1 MYSNN
6 KQNFQNFN
14 TFTPRYFYRKKASY
28 LFLENK
34 AEQLINDHL
43 QNLKNGKSDVETLN
57 ITNAKLNL
65 YNSENKEV
73 DTTNFP
79 SSFNQIPQI
88 PNIIQSNLSLLQFNQ
103 MTSIQKLSIP
113 VILENIDLVGCAQT
127 GSGKTLA
134 YLLPISILLYSNNYP
149 IINQRKRISYP
160 LLLIIVPTRELAIQ
174 IYNESLKLLYKT
186 KIIPVCIYG
195 GDDYSNQIADLRE
208 GCDILIGTTGRLI
221 NFLEKEFISLDMC
234 KFLVIDEAD
243 KMMDMGFEPDLRKII
258 DEFDL
263 NFDRLTLMFSA
274 TFPKSVLRI
283 METFLKGDFYFINTG
298 NFLGENE
305 SANVNVEQRLFYIKS
320 GKFNDKLIVLHKILQ
335 IINGKTLVFV
345 NTKKDTSGLKNFLDG
360 KNYNVNDIHGDKKM
374 EERRKVLNDFI
385 KGKLMLLI
393 ATDVASR
400 GLDIPQVD
408 YVINFDL
415 PNNINS
421 YVHRIGR
428 TGRCGKDGKAFSLV
442 MPNDCNL
449 FKDLYNILKM
459 CNQKIPQFI
468 KDYLNI

>member
-1 MYSNN
+1 MY
-6 KQNFQNFN
+6 N
-14 TFTPRYFYRKKASY
+14 TFHSRYFYRKKDSY
-28 LFLENK
+28 IILQNK
-34 AEQLINDHL
+34 AEKLINEHL

-57 ITNAKLNL
+57 ITNAQLKL
-65 YNSENKEV
+65 YNSENQEV
-73 DTTNFP
+73 DTSNFP
-79 SSFNQIPQI
+79 TSFKEISQI
-88 PNIIQSNLSLLQFNQ
+88 PNIIQDNLSTLQFNQ
-103 MTSIQKLSIP
+103 MTSIQNLSIP
-113 VILENIDLVGCAQT
+113 IILKGIDLVGCAQT
-127 GSGKTLA
+127 GSGKTLS

-149 IINQRKRISYP
+149 LINKKKRISYP

-174 IYNESLKLLYKT
+174 IYYEALKLLYQT
-186 KIIPVCIYG
+186 EIIPVCVYG
-195 GDDYSNQIADLRE
+195 GADYSNQIADLRE
-208 GCDILIGTTGRLI
+208 GCDILIGTPGRLI

-234 KFLVIDEAD
+234 EFLVIDEAD
-243 KMMDMGFEPDLRKII
+243 KMMDMGFEPDIRKIVE
-258 DEFDL
+258 DFDL
-263 NFDRLTLMFSA
+263 SDDRQTLMFSA
-274 TFPKSVLRI
+274 TFPKIVLRI
-283 METFLKGDFYFINTG
+283 METFLKGNFYFINTG

-305 SANVNVEQRLFYIKS
+305 SANVNVEQRLFFIKS
-320 GKFNDKLIVLHKILQ
+320 GKINDKLMVLHKILQ

-345 NTKKDTSGLKNFLDG
+345 NTKKDTSGLKNFLEG
-360 KNYNVNDIHGDKKM
+360 KNYNVNDIHGDKNM

-428 TGRCGKDGKAFSLV
+428 TGRCGKEGKAFSLV

-449 FKDLYNILKM
+449 FKDLYNILKT

-468 KDYLNI
+468 NEFLNIK

>member
-1 MYSNN
+1 MY
-6 KQNFQNFN
+6 N
-14 TFTPRYFYRKKASY
+14 TFHSRYFYRKKDSY
-28 LFLENK
+28 IILQNK
-34 AEQLINDHL
+34 AEKLINEHL

-57 ITNAKLNL
+57 ITNAQLKL
-65 YNSENKEV
+65 YNSENQEV
-73 DTTNFP
+73 DTSNFP
-79 SSFNQIPQI
+79 TSFKEISQI
-88 PNIIQSNLSLLQFNQ
+88 PNIIQDNLSTLQFNQ
-103 MTSIQKLSIP
+103 MTSIQNLSIP
-113 VILENIDLVGCAQT
+113 IILEGIDLVGCAQT
-127 GSGKTLA
+127 GSGKTLS

-149 IINQRKRISYP
+149 LINKKKRISYP

-174 IYNESLKLLYKT
+174 IYYEALKLLYQT
-186 KIIPVCIYG
+186 EIIPVCVYG
-195 GDDYSNQIADLRE
+195 GADYSNQIADLRE
-208 GCDILIGTTGRLI
+208 GCDILIGTPGRLI

-234 KFLVIDEAD
+234 EFLVIDEAD
-243 KMMDMGFEPDLRKII
+243 KMMDMGFEPDIRKIVE
-258 DEFDL
+258 DFDL
-263 NFDRLTLMFSA
+263 SDDRQTLMFSA
-274 TFPKSVLRI
+274 TFPKIVLRI
-283 METFLKGDFYFINTG
+283 METFLKGNFYFINTG

-305 SANVNVEQRLFYIKS
+305 SANVNVEQRLFFIKS
-320 GKFNDKLIVLHKILQ
+320 GKINDKLMVLHKILQ

-345 NTKKDTSGLKNFLDG
+345 NTKKDTSGLKNFLEG
-360 KNYNVNDIHGDKKM
+360 KNYNVNDIHGDKNM

-428 TGRCGKDGKAFSLV
+428 TGRCGKEGKAFSLV

-449 FKDLYNILKM
+449 FKDLYNILKT

-468 KDYLNI
+468 NEF

>member
-1 MYSNN
+1 MY
-6 KQNFQNFN
+6 N
-14 TFTPRYFYRKKASY
+14 TFHSRYFYRKKDSY
-28 LFLENK
+28 IILQNK
-34 AEQLINDHL
+34 AEKLINEHL

-57 ITNAKLNL
+57 ITNAQLKL
-65 YNSENKEV
+65 YNSENQEV
-73 DTTNFP
+73 DTSNFP
-79 SSFNQIPQI
+79 TSFKEISQI
-88 PNIIQSNLSLLQFNQ
+88 PNIIQDNLSTLQFNQ
-103 MTSIQKLSIP
+103 MTSIQNLSIP
-113 VILENIDLVGCAQT
+113 IILEGIDLVGCAQT
-127 GSGKTLA
+127 GSGKTLS

-149 IINQRKRISYP
+149 LINKKKRISYP

-174 IYNESLKLLYKT
+174 IYYEALKLLYQT
-186 KIIPVCIYG
+186 EIIPVCVYG
-195 GDDYSNQIADLRE
+195 GADYSNQIADLRE
-208 GCDILIGTTGRLI
+208 GCDILIGTPGRLI

-234 KFLVIDEAD
+234 EFLVIDEAD
-243 KMMDMGFEPDLRKII
+243 KMMDMGFEPDIRKIVE
-258 DEFDL
+258 DFDL
-263 NFDRLTLMFSA
+263 SDERQTLMFSA
-274 TFPKSVLRI
+274 TFPKIVLRI
-283 METFLKGDFYFINTG
+283 METFLKGNFYFINTG

-305 SANVNVEQRLFYIKS
+305 SANVNVEQRLFFIKS
-320 GKFNDKLIVLHKILQ
+320 GKINDKLMVLHKILQ

-345 NTKKDTSGLKNFLDG
+345 NTKKDTSGLKNFLEG
-360 KNYNVNDIHGDKKM
+360 KNYNVNDIHGDKNM

-428 TGRCGKDGKAFSLV
+428 TGRCGKEGKAFSLV
-442 MPNDCNL
+442 MLNDCNL
-449 FKDLYNILKM
+449 FKDLYNILKT

-468 KDYLNI
+468 NEFLNIK

>member
-1 MYSNN
+1 MY
-6 KQNFQNFN
+6 N
-14 TFTPRYFYRKKASY
+14 TFHSRYFYRKKDSY
-28 LFLENK
+28 IILQNK
-34 AEQLINDHL
+34 AEKLINEHL

-57 ITNAKLNL
+57 ITNAQLKL
-65 YNSENKEV
+65 YNSENQEI
-73 DTTNFP
+73 DTSNFP
-79 SSFNQIPQI
+79 TSFKEISQI
-88 PNIIQSNLSLLQFNQ
+88 PNIIQDNLSTLQFNQ
-103 MTSIQKLSIP
+103 MTSIQNLSIP
-113 VILENIDLVGCAQT
+113 IILEGIDLVGCAQT
-127 GSGKTLA
+127 GSGKTLS

-149 IINQRKRISYP
+149 LRNKKKRISYP

-174 IYNESLKLLYKT
+174 IYYEALKLLYQT
-186 KIIPVCIYG
+186 EIIPVCVYG
-195 GDDYSNQIADLRE
+195 GADYSNQIADLRE
-208 GCDILIGTTGRLI
+208 GCDILIGTPGRLI

-234 KFLVIDEAD
+234 EFLVIDEAD
-243 KMMDMGFEPDLRKII
+243 KMMDMGFEPDIRKIVE
-258 DEFDL
+258 DFDL
-263 NFDRLTLMFSA
+263 NDDRQTLMFSA
-274 TFPKSVLRI
+274 TFPKIVLRI
-283 METFLKGDFYFINTG
+283 METFLKGNFYFINTG

-305 SANVNVEQRLFYIKS
+305 SANVNVEQRLFFIKS
-320 GKFNDKLIVLHKILQ
+320 GKINDKLMVLHKILQ

-345 NTKKDTSGLKNFLDG
+345 NTKKDTSGLKNFLEG
-360 KNYNVNDIHGDKKM
+360 KNYNVNDIHGDKNM

-428 TGRCGKDGKAFSLV
+428 TGRCGKEGKAFSLV

-449 FKDLYNILKM
+449 FKDLYNILKT

-468 KDYLNI
+468 NEFLNIK

>member
-1 MYSNN
+1 MYSIN
-6 KQNFQNFN
+6 KQNIQNSN
-14 TFTPRYFYRKKASY
+14 TFNPRYFYRKKASY

-34 AEQLINDHL
+34 AEKLINDHL

-57 ITNAKLNL
+57 IKNAKLNL
-65 YNSENKEV
+65 YNSENTEV
-73 DTTNFP
+73 NTSNFP
-79 SSFNQIPQI
+79 SSFNEIPEI
-88 PNIIQSNLSLLQFNQ
+88 PNILQSNLSLLQFNQ

-113 VILENIDLVGCAQT
+113 IILENIDLVGCAQT

-174 IYNESLKLLYKT
+174 IYQESLKILYQT
-186 KIIPVCIYG
+186 QIIPVCVYG
-195 GDDYSNQIADLRE
+195 GEDYLYQIADLRE
-208 GCDILIGTTGRLI
+208 GCDILIGTPGRLI
-221 NFLEKEFISLDMC
+221 HFLEKDYISLDMC

-243 KMMDMGFEPDLRKII
+243 KMMDMGFEPDIRKII
-258 DEFDL
+258 YEFDL
-263 NFDRLTLMFSA
+263 SDDRQTLMFSA
-274 TFPKSVLRI
+274 TFPKIVLRI
-283 METFLKGDFYFINTG
+283 METFLKEDFYFINTG

-305 SANVNVEQRLFYIKS
+305 SANANVEQRLFYIKS
-320 GKFNDKLIVLHKILQ
+320 GKNNDKLIVLHKILQ

-345 NTKKDTSGLKNFLDG
+345 NTKRDTSGLKYFLDS
-360 KNYNVNDIHGDKKM
+360 KNYNVNDIHGDKTM
-374 EERRKVLNDFI
+374 EQRKKVLNDFI

-400 GLDIPQVD
+400 GLDIPHVG

-415 PNNINS
+415 PNNIDS
-421 YVHRIGR
+421 YVHRIRR
-428 TGRCGKDGKAFSLV
+428 TGRCGKEGKAFSLV
-442 MPNDCNL
+442 MPSDYNL
-449 FKDLYNILKM
+449 FKDLYNILKK

-468 KDYLNI
+468 IESLNY